1 MRLTAI
7 CPSCGAAVPIKT
19 RAKDRY
25 QLARKLGAP
34 LKVTC
39 PSCQNHCEF
48 SPNAIKA
55 KEDKRLMAVVLVL
68 SLIAA
73 FFIVRFVLGLMN
85 EYGNLSILIYGVVL
99 IFLPLSV
106 YHGIFNLE
114 SSKAD
119 YFNWYRYDD

>member
-1 MRLTAI
+1 
-7 CPSCGAAVPIKT
+7 
-19 RAKDRY
+19 
-25 QLARKLGAP
+25 
-34 LKVTC
+34 
-39 PSCQNHCEF
+39 
-48 SPNAIKA
+48 
-55 KEDKRLMAVVLVL
+55 MAVVLVL

-85 EYGNLSILIYGVVL
+85 EYGNLSMLIYGVVL